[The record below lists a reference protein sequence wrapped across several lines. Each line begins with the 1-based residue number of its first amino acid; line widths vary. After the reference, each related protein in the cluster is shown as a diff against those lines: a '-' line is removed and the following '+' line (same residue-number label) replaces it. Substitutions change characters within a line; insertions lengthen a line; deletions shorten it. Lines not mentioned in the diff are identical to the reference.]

1 MTAAAAPSAP
11 VLALDDFAWRFA
23 GPADATALES
33 IAAHGSNRV
42 LFNLPRSVDEF
53 AVRLSG
59 AGLRFPMLC
68 TRDSRPCGAAV
79 LGTRSTRDLNAM
91 ISCFF
96 IEPSESTLPLAAYV
110 RHVFWMQ
117 PLHRLFAQLPIVEG
131 TVDYVKLLVTV
142 GFREEGVVAKHA
154 LIDEEPVDV
163 AILGLL
169 RREFERWCT
178 EREPRL
184 AL

>member
-1 MTAAAAPSAP
+1 MTTAASPSAP
-11 VLALDDFAWRFA
+11 VLALDGFAWRFA
-23 GPADATALES
+23 GPGDATVLDS

-42 LFNLPRSVDEF
+42 LFTLPESEGEF

-59 AGLRFPMLC
+59 TGLRFPMLC

-117 PLHRLFAQLPIVEG
+117 PLHRLFAQMPMVEG
-131 TVDYVKLLVTV
+131 SADYVRLLTGV
-142 GFREEGVVAKHA
+142 GFIEEGVVAKHA
-154 LIDEEPVDV
+154 LIGGEAVDV
-163 AILGLL
+163 VILGLL
-169 RREFERWCT
+169 RRDFERWCT
-178 EREPRL
+178 EKEPRL
-184 AL
+184 SL